1 METTY
6 LETTRKGASRN
17 WPTEAALWHTL
28 GGGGSPRILKT
39 MYTGTVRPK
48 FEYGA
53 SAWTTAA
60 KTNTNKLDQVQNMG
74 LRTILGA
81 MKSTPIATIK
91 ETAGVEPLDY
101 RRNANLFP
109 HGEKVS
115 IMPNHPLHKRLQ
127 DLTKNRLNRTSIN
140 HVLKEQQ
147 MKHSDIL
154 EPRPEEYEMLT
165 LNPTPL
171 VLKAEVKVSY
181 QASAPSQTTVKPL
194 LKH

>member
-1 METTY
+1 
-6 LETTRKGASRN
+6 
-17 WPTEAALWHTL
+17 
-28 GGGGSPRILKT
+28 
-39 MYTGTVRPK
+39 
-48 FEYGA
+48 
-53 SAWTTAA
+53 
-60 KTNTNKLDQVQNMG
+60 MG

-140 HVLKEQQ
+140 HVSKEQQ

-154 EPRPEEYEMLT
+154 APRPEEYEMLT

-171 VLKAEVKVSY
+171 VLKAEVKFSIPGISTKSNDSEASLKTLTLAELDKSY
-181 QASAPSQTTVKPL
+181 PATAWTQVFNDGLADNATRNGGCDIFIRQPNKPPITIAIPGSEICAQATEQ
-194 LKH
+194 KHRHSSP